1 MAKAQTL
8 PSCRF
13 CGATCDTWAGVGRHI
28 SQKPECITR
37 QSKERSERTRRCLRS
52 TRVGSRAERQQPNT
66 TVPPPRA
73 PSVTLE
79 EVPDEGQSRQS
90 QGTPRRNPNAILE
103 EIEPDEVQDPP
114 VVNRTL
120 PFENPSAALEDQE
133 MQELPSQGPHPFA
146 KPTRQN
152 LFPEPHPDPTAGA
165 PIEFYNV
172 DRTAPPKYD
181 TPLADPNIFPTAYWL
196 DHLPICR
203 QDESEFFSLPTTRGW
218 FCSSLKDFEQE
229 VNRLPRGPRWY
240 RETIIVTGDQDV
252 EVLDLWKRD
261 IAELIRML
269 LSDPR
274 FIPHTRYAPERHYT
288 SETKRHRVYNE
299 MWSGRWWWRMQNL
312 LGRYATVVPIIISS
326 DKTKMTVFSGNQ
338 KAWPVYLTIGNISSD
353 IRRCPSERATLL
365 IGYLPVSNLSNILN
379 KTDRSEASWQLFH
392 TCLESILE
400 PLKTLSRT
408 GMDVLCADG
417 GVRRV
422 FPILASYIAD
432 HPEQATIAC
441 VRDSCCPVCWI
452 PAYERG
458 NLSVRYPLRDRRRT
472 CDALNDHWN
481 GYSRTIN
488 TLGIRPTRPFWA
500 DLPFVEISNCL
511 TPDLL
516 HQLDKGVFGDHILR
530 WTTALLGENE
540 MDRRTKGMPRF
551 QDLRHFS
558 RGISVISSW
567 TGKEAKALARTFMS
581 IVAGTDNPRL
591 VTAAKSV
598 LDFMFRAHQYK
609 LSEVDLRAMDQD
621 LLEFDA
627 VKNVFVH
634 PTKKQLLNHEHR
646 FHKIVKIHSL
656 THYTYFIRE
665 FGTPQGLS
673 TEITERLHI
682 DYVKRPWSTT
692 NHVNPTQQMIAHL
705 QNREAWALLRAYM
718 HDTGLVLDRRFK
730 TTEADDADDADD
742 GPEDI
747 VDGERADGGAW
758 EPSPSVALAKR
769 PALGSKV
776 TGTYLIEK
784 HHATDLIPAVVDFL
798 RSVVPPGTFLPISS
812 NTVFK
817 VWRRCKLH
825 HRPLPFDPA
834 LGPHVNQVRAFTT
847 SSDSEG
853 RVLRAGFFDVVLFR
867 RTSNVHRQGL
877 SRFEA
882 GRVRA
887 IFALPNHYRSLYSEP
902 LVYIER
908 FRSFSARPSPSTS
921 LFTTQHALLD
931 GRRNAVV
938 IPLSE
943 LRMSCHLVPRY
954 HLLDPDTP
962 ISSSTDL
969 LSVHDRFYFN
979 KHASDWI
986 FSVLSHWEKQH

>member
-1 MAKAQTL
+1 M
-8 PSCRF
+8 R
-13 CGATCDTWAGVGRHI
+13 V
-28 SQKPECITR
+28 
-37 QSKERSERTRRCLRS
+37 RS
-52 TRVGSRAERQQPNT
+52 GAERQQPNT
-66 TVPPPRA
+66 VVPPPRA

-79 EVPDEGQSRQS
+79 EVPDEGLFGQS

-103 EIEPDEVQDPP
+103 EIEPDEVQDSLGGNRVPP
-114 VVNRTL
+114 PGPR
-120 PFENPSAALEDQE
+120 ALSEDDQE

-146 KPTRQN
+146 TPTRVT
-152 LFPEPHPDPTAGA
+152 LFPEPHPDPTAGV
-165 PIEFYNV
+165 PLKSHNV
-172 DRTAPPKYD
+172 NRDIPPKYN
-181 TPLADPNIFPTAYWL
+181 TPLADPEIFRTAYWL

-240 RETIIVTGDQDV
+240 RETIIVTGDQDA

-261 IAELIRML
+261 IAQLIRML
-269 LSDPR
+269 LGDRR

-288 SETKRHRVYNE
+288 SETKRHRVYSE

-312 LGRYATVVPIIISS
+312 LGRYATVVPVILSS

-353 IRRCPSERATLL
+353 IRRCPSECATLL
-365 IGYLPVSNLSNILN
+365 IGYIPVSNLSNISN

-432 HPEQATIAC
+432 HPEQTTIAC

-452 PAYERG
+452 PANERG
-458 NLSVRYPLRDRRRT
+458 DSSVRYPLRDRRRT
-472 CDALNDHWN
+472 CDALKDYWN

-530 WTTALLGENE
+530 WTTTLLGENE

-558 RGISVISSW
+558 KGISVISSW

-591 VTAAKSV
+591 VTAAKSI
-598 LDFMFRAHQYK
+598 LDFMFRAHRHE
-609 LSEVDLRAMDQD
+609 LSEVDLQAMDQD

-634 PTKKQLLNHEHR
+634 PKKKGLLNHEQR

-656 THYTYFIRE
+656 THYTYLIRE
-665 FGTPQGLS
+665 LGAPQGFS

-682 DYVKRPWSTT
+682 DYVKKPWSTT
-692 NHVNPTQQMIAHL
+692 NHVNPTQQMIAYL

-718 HDTGLVLDRRFK
+718 HDAGLVSDPRFK
-730 TTEADDADDADD
+730 VTDLNDGDNEDD

-747 VDGERADGGAW
+747 VDGGRGNEEAW
-758 EPSPSVALAKR
+758 EPSPSIALAKR
-769 PALGSKV
+769 PALGAKV
-776 TGTYLIEK
+776 RGAYLIEK
-784 HHATDLIPAVVDFL
+784 HHTTDLIPALVDFL
-798 RSVVPPGTFLPISS
+798 RSVVPPGTSIPISR
-812 NTVFK
+812 NTDFK
-817 VWRRCKLH
+817 VWRRCKLL
-825 HRPLPFDPA
+825 HRPLPFDPS
-834 LGPHVNQVRAFTT
+834 LGSHINQVRAFTT

-853 RVLRAGFFDVVLFR
+853 RVLRAGFFDVVLFPR
-867 RTSNVHRQGL
+867 VPNTHLQGL

-887 IFALPNHYRSLYSEP
+887 IFALPNHYRSLYPEP

-908 FRSFSARPSPSTS
+908 FRPFATRPSPSTS
-921 LFTTQHALLD
+921 LFTTQHALLN

-943 LRMSCHLVPRY
+943 IRMSCHLAPRY
-954 HLLDPDTP
+954 HLLNPDTP

-969 LSVHDRFYFN
+969 LSVHNQFYFN

-986 FSVLSHWEKQH
+986 FSVLSYWQGRR